1 MRRGFFGRKIPLMFA
16 VKAVC
21 RIPLTDCGT
30 RDRVG
35 KERLVAA
42 IFEGFISSLLPLLLN
57 ILLSLLFGG
66 AV

>member
-1 MRRGFFGRKIPLMFA
+1 MRRGFFGRKFPLMFGA
-16 VKAVC
+16 TAVC
-21 RIPLTDCGT
+21 RVPLTDCGT

-35 KERLVAA
+35 KERLVTA